1 MSSALSRSFLYSK
14 VHTPAP
20 LPHSTRHYHQL
31 SQALTTL
38 SETHRRSHGTLLAT
52 LFTDF
57 VSTLQGKLAPIFIA
71 RFLTAAAESLAAG
84 HGDQDAA
91 QTLLADWLAEHGG
104 AVDGQTPEPEV
115 EEDMTGED
123 EPAAATPAAA
133 SAADDADATSSKKP
147 EVTQPQLLVSATATR
162 LQIMAA
168 GPNPPQLRA
177 MRAQLDVLA
186 AMPEPHARVADA
198 VYQCAA
204 AYFAA
209 AGPAHL
215 YLGAALARLSYL
227 DMDELPSSEAA
238 EMAQSVAIAALI
250 STEVWDLGVLGTHS
264 IMGALEGT
272 SIAWLGEL
280 LTQVQA
286 GDISGFN
293 ATMRA
298 RSVDLGRMPAL
309 AGSAET
315 LKEKVAILAVMQAL
329 SERTPANRTVTFSE
343 LASIADIPV
352 PAVEWMA
359 MRAMSL
365 GLLRGKLDA
374 VDQTLH
380 ATWVKPRTLTLKE
393 VHVLADQMNTW
404 LAKVDA
410 AQSRVHMGSRDMLA

>member
-1 MSSALSRSFLYSK
+1 M
-14 VHTPAP
+14 
-20 LPHSTRHYHQL
+20 
-31 SQALTTL
+31 
-38 SETHRRSHGTLLAT
+38 
-52 LFTDF
+52 
-57 VSTLQGKLAPIFIA
+57 
-71 RFLTAAAESLAAG
+71 
-84 HGDQDAA
+84 
-91 QTLLADWLAEHGG
+91 
-104 AVDGQTPEPEV
+104 DGQAPESEV

-133 SAADDADATSSKKP
+133 ADDAGANSSKKP

-162 LQIMAA
+162 LQIVAA

-177 MRAQLDVLA
+177 MRAQLDALA

-198 VYQCAA
+198 VYHCAA
-204 AYFAA
+204 TYFAA

-250 STEVWDLGVLGTHS
+250 STEVWDLGVLGTHP

-309 AGSAET
+309 ADSTET
-315 LKEKVAILAVMQAL
+315 LKEKVAIPAVMQAL
-329 SERTPANRTVTFSE
+329 SERTPANRTVTFAE

-410 AQSRVHMGSRDMLA
+410 AQSRVHVGSRDMLA